1 MKIWDDYNNSIQLN
15 ERPIDHQKHLSE
27 NLENEKFNMSDL
39 DKQLNRV
46 RIREANIL
54 DSQWVN
60 EQKKKIMMQQ
70 ELQRKMAQML
80 FNKGSSQLAKDHSK
94 SDATKTLAIQLLK
107 LREMAQ
113 GLKQAK
119 EDDERIEKLKK
130 KKKELDR
137 QNQILE
143 KVKESENIAILARF
157 SEINQTSRIETVKL
171 PQIYQNKNLNQR
183 ADDGY
188 ELLRGF

>member
-54 DSQWVN
+54 DSQWVS

>member
-143 KVKESENIAILARF
+143 KVKDSENIAILARF

-183 ADDGY
+183 ADDDY